1 MNDNFFTAEEA
12 KQKSLAVLSSKLEN
26 ELDFIYKEINEAISQ
41 GSIECKF
48 YSKKFSNE
56 ATNFLESKGF
66 KVNVTKGDP
75 RELEYDTTV
84 YWD

>member
-1 MNDNFFTAEEA
+1 MIIFLPQ
-12 KQKSLAVLSSKLEN
+12 KKLSKKSLAVLSSKLEN
-26 ELDFIYKEINEAISQ
+26 ELDFIYKEINEAISL
-41 GSIECKF
+41 GAIECKF
-48 YSKKFSNE
+48 YSKTFSKE

-75 RELEYDTTV
+75 RELGYDTTV